1 MLPFKHCYMKLVLVS
16 LFIIYS
22 TATYS
27 QDTIQKIVDNKCQYK
42 IDGTGDALGIKMR
55 LSIPCEWDS
64 INEDRPHQI
73 RSFSYKVKE
82 GNYLAAILT
91 ITKTGY
97 TPTKKELETVN
108 FDEFFKGESW
118 GQLISTKKVI
128 IDAMQCTEAKTFI
141 KMKLPQ
147 GETYQYLISYLMIYK
162 DYFIVTTYKTM
173 TFSNESSLSLFNE
186 YERLFKTLAAGTIL
200 YNNWK

>member
-42 IDGTGDALGIKMR
+42 INGTGNALGIKMQ
-55 LSIPCEWDS
+55 LNIPCEWDS
-64 INEDRPHQI
+64 LNEDRPHQI

-91 ITKTGY
+91 LTKTGY

-128 IDAMQCTEAKTFI
+128 IDAMQCTEAKSFI
-141 KMKLPQ
+141 KMNLPQ

-162 DYFIVTTYKTM
+162 DYFIVITYKTM
-173 TFSNESSLSLFNE
+173 AFSNESSLSLFTE
-186 YERLFKTLAAGTIL
+186 YERLFKTLASGTIL